1 MKNIIIIIAIY
12 LFRERYYKNWCG
24 GSLQYLDDSLCSKKF
39 PLTSKVS
46 SLKSETVLDSS
57 DQSSFVCDVALSDEA
72 PEADSGFVLND
83 DFSKILVDVE
93 SLDPIVTDTDI
104 NLCVIVTKRVSRH
117 KGLQPKL
124 YNKYL
129 CAGSRSANVAF
140 ETWSR

>member
-1 MKNIIIIIAIY
+1 MFFWK
-12 LFRERYYKNWCG
+12 RYYKNWCG

-46 SLKSETVLDSS
+46 NSKAETALDS
-57 DQSSFVCDVALSDEA
+57 DKSSFVCDVALSDEA
-72 PEADSGFVLND
+72 PSSESGFVVNG
-83 DFSKILVDVE
+83 DFSKIIVDVE

-104 NLCVIVTKRVSRH
+104 NLCVIVTKRVSQQ